1 MAASPQSE
9 PASFAGVYD
18 ALYDDPAFRAA
29 QLAFLGQVFGPPP
42 ARLLDAGCGT
52 GAHLA
57 GLAAL
62 GYTVVGLDADPR
74 MLQVARRRLSTAG
87 QPAALILGDLRV
99 LPFAQAFDGIV
110 CLESPLA
117 YLLADDELDAALAGF
132 HRCLRPGGRLVI
144 DIFDYPRTLGEEA
157 LPPQTTRFS
166 APWGAVTVAE
176 AHSYD
181 RAAGIWTMRQ
191 AFKVNRGRGVERFTA
206 AHRLRVRP
214 VETYLAALEASGF
227 TVTARRSTYPGIPA
241 SLADEQRVILVAQRD
256 QAVKSTFSAV
266 AQEFQM

>member
-18 ALYDDPAFRAA
+18 VLYDDPAFRAA
-29 QLAFLGQVFGPPP
+29 QLAFLGQVFGSPP

-62 GYTVVGLDADPR
+62 GYTVVGLDADPL
-74 MLQVARRRLSTAG
+74 M
-87 QPAALILGDLRV
+87 AAIAQGKLAAEGRPGRVIQGDLRS
-99 LPFAQAFDGIV
+99 LPFAAAFDGIL

-132 HRCLRPGGRLVI
+132 HHCLRPGGRLVL
-144 DIFDYPRTLGEEA
+144 DVFDYPRTLGQEG

-166 APWGAVTVAE
+166 APWGTISVAE

-191 AFKVNRGRGVERFTA
+191 AFKVNRGRGEDRFTV

-214 VETYLAALEASGF
+214 AEAYLAALAGAEF
-227 TVTARRSTYPGIPA
+227 TVVAYGSAYPETPA
-241 SLADEQRVILVAQRD
+241 SLAAERRVILA
-256 QAVKSTFSAV
+256 AVNDTNAR
-266 AQEFQM
+266 